1 MFKRWM
7 VAGAALLLASASP
20 TAITSASS
28 GVSPQTCNR
37 HVEPWRCVRTSQ
49 LLPIRVE
56 SLRAPPVYDLFATID
71 LSVRRRE
78 RVESNQQ
85 SVAYETIEACGV
97 PPHIGVYFLQPGLS
111 NGIRRQHYLG
121 GSYDC
126 SFRPEASV
134 RASER
139 CLDASQ

>member
-1 MFKRWM
+1 MFKRSM
-7 VAGAALLLASASP
+7 VAAAALRLASASS

-78 RVESNQQ
+78 RVEMNQQ
-85 SVAYETIEACGV
+85 SVAHETIEACSFR
-97 PPHIGVYFLQPGLS
+97 PPIGVYFLQPGLS
-111 NGIRRQHYLG
+111 NRL
-121 GSYDC
+121 
-126 SFRPEASV
+126 
-134 RASER
+134 
-139 CLDASQ
+139 